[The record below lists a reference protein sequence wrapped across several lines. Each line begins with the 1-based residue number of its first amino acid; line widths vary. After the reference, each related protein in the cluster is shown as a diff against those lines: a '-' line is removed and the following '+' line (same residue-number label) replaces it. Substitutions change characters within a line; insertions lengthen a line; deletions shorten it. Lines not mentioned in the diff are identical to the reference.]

1 MRYYLCDTTSIAL
14 GKIFQI
20 SIFSGVKDLK
30 YIAEKLNVK
39 IMVIPEFFFFKSL
52 LFIKLYQ
59 IKIINKNFN

>member
-39 IMVIPEFFFFKSL
+39 IMVIPEFFFLKAYFL
-52 LFIKLYQ
+52 
-59 IKIINKNFN
+59 